1 MARFVDLDEEE
12 DAGAGPAGGPR
23 AGGAR
28 AHHEAAAP
36 PPLLPMPVPV
46 PMPGQ
51 LQLQHDADPQLQQ
64 LSQKE
69 QHLLLLKK
77 LHLLSANGRNGPWSH
92 SLYNPEPIGT
102 MDSSTFRAPVTDAMQ
117 IYPIAVAVA
126 SSIDLNTLDA
136 LSRTCRLIHHG
147 LLQYRTILLA
157 STLHCRNESIPVDG
171 SETFRYRARAGNWFY
186 MEDGR
191 SYNGK
196 SGDCARDMVGECRRC
211 GEVICRNCAI
221 KPPAPVALRERHR
234 RLCKPCVHAPI
245 ATLAKPPLDPDLPLS
260 SEAVS
265 RQICNCA
272 DAGVWLCQPCGRSIR
287 GADHEYQRIWRWRN
301 QYGEVL
307 GGLGTGIGEGDRGV
321 ICGREADCCAAKERE
336 QQLDCD
342 AEDARDG
349 NVANPGGTTHP
360 APVDALIDEL
370 RLTHERTPS
379 PSLGPGYLRHEIEGI
394 GGIVKRKRVRMV
406 RVGHC
411 VPEWEDERGSGSRVL
426 GREVRGVRRSWCGW
440 CWRVIPGEK
449 DYLNEPPSSS
459 SSSSGGSRRT
469 STSTTRSNEFKLS
482 RGELQDI

>member
-1 MARFVDLDEEE
+1 MARFVDLDDEE

-36 PPLLPMPVPV
+36 PPMPMPV

-92 SLYNPEPIGT
+92 SLHNPEPIGT

-136 LSRTCRLIHHG
+136 LSRTCRLIHYG

-157 STLHCRNESIPVDG
+157 STLHCRNESVPVDG

-245 ATLAKPPLDPDLPLS
+245 ATLAKPP
-260 SEAVS
+260 
-265 RQICNCA
+265 
-272 DAGVWLCQPCGRSIR
+272 
-287 GADHEYQRIWRWRN
+287 
-301 QYGEVL
+301 
-307 GGLGTGIGEGDRGV
+307 
-321 ICGREADCCAAKERE
+321 
-336 QQLDCD
+336 
-342 AEDARDG
+342 
-349 NVANPGGTTHP
+349 
-360 APVDALIDEL
+360 
-370 RLTHERTPS
+370 
-379 PSLGPGYLRHEIEGI
+379 
-394 GGIVKRKRVRMV
+394 
-406 RVGHC
+406 
-411 VPEWEDERGSGSRVL
+411 SGS
-426 GREVRGVRRSWCGW
+426 
-440 CWRVIPGEK
+440 
-449 DYLNEPPSSS
+449 
-459 SSSSGGSRRT
+459 
-469 STSTTRSNEFKLS
+469 
-482 RGELQDI
+482 